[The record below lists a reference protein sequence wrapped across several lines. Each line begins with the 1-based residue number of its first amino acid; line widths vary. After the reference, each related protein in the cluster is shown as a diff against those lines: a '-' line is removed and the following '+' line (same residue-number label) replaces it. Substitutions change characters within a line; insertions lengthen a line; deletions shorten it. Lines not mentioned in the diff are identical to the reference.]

1 MKSDRFDLF
10 FQTLYELIPLLKKRF
25 QLTHEQIEYGS
36 VTNTHFPLL
45 FVLYSSGQLTMT
57 ETAKRLGLSKPRMT
71 LQVETLFEEG
81 LIERLTKPEDR
92 RLITIRLT
100 EKGGDFVKH
109 LKALMKDKAW
119 KVFSA
124 LPDETLEK
132 TLHAL
137 LTLKEVMADT
147 EAQSQCDK
155 KTAAQ

>member
-1 MKSDRFDLF
+1 MQSDRFDRF

-45 FVLYSSGQLTMT
+45 FLLYSSGPLTMT
-57 ETAKRLGLSKPRMT
+57 ETARRLGLSKPRLT

-81 LIERLTKPEDR
+81 LIERLTNREDR
-92 RLITIRLT
+92 RLIRICLT
-100 EKGGDFVKH
+100 EKGADFVKH
-109 LKALMKDKAW
+109 LKGLMKEKAW
-119 KVFSA
+119 KVFSV

-137 LTLKEVMADT
+137 LTLKEVMANT
-147 EAQSQCDK
+147 EAQP
-155 KTAAQ
+155 A

>member
-1 MKSDRFDLF
+1 MQSDRFDLF
-10 FQTLYELIPLLKKRF
+10 FQTLYEVIPLLKKRF

-45 FVLYSSGQLTMT
+45 FALYSGGPLTMT

-81 LIERLTKPEDR
+81 LIERLTNREDR

-100 EKGGDFVKH
+100 ERGGDFVKH

-119 KVFSA
+119 KVFSV

-147 EAQSQCDK
+147 EAESQRDK
-155 KTAAQ
+155 KTAAR